1 LIPRREAAEDLD
13 YCQLSRSQSSPMT
26 RETACLPYRILS
38 AWLYFLAM
46 NNLLAGQQ
54 ATRRRASKTGT
65 EEGNITT
72 ANSTH
77 KNKEE
82 GPRAGLVLA
91 EP

>member
-1 LIPRREAAEDLD
+1 MARRLAALFD
-13 YCQLSRSQSSPMT
+13 YCQSSLSQSSSLT

-46 NNLLAGQQ
+46 NNLHAGQQ

-72 ANSTH
+72 VNSTN
-77 KNKEE
+77 KNKE
-82 GPRAGLVLA
+82 GAPAA
-91 EP
+91 DWF